1 MDKKGVHSLGAAEDF
16 LKRDISESS
25 SKLEKDCFQ
34 IAFVIFVMGHVLAPS
49 TKHDYGSID
58 FWGALVDTENIGQF
72 NWCEYVVQCMLA
84 GVRRIKTDIRSGN
97 MATNLVG
104 CHLFLQ
110 IFLLDN
116 HNLFMMNKPHS
127 VLPRA
132 SVFDQDS
139 FRKMII
145 HATDVGKSTSSYAS
159 APIRYYSLV
168 CYARS
173 KHGEVEKSDSRH
185 TAKSPQRPATS
196 CAGSSAKS
204 SRKDLPSP
212 SHAPHLIHEMMPTT
226 ICMLGPSDFLNYL
239 NRQYPHLASDEMTVL
254 LKELNARCL
263 SHITTTRRQIQLEMM
278 RFADKLYGART
289 RICTCCTTRAHA
301 VPPRATSATKD
312 GGVTTPATTPFA
324 GRRLELSPCEGI
336 TSTSKRTKTVRT
348 HQCPSEPR
356 MESALRHVLQ
366 TLNLFAKQNLN
377 GISEL
382 YIDLPNDA
390 TTTIFGQRSNDLP
403 GCKYVSRPG
412 FETNPWCRG
421 VVTCPPQPGVA
432 HLIQQH
438 LLNADGTELA
448 GNFIV
453 HEEPRFIRIT
463 SFVIP
468 DQLTGNNIIG
478 HELMSILFR
487 RFAQIDCDAETEN
500 PFLRWRHPLEPEL
513 RTMVLLDSDFLHT
526 VSIQKQLSADSLKYD
541 LTSTQMFITAVPRP
555 EGWMV
560 IIWDM

>member
-58 FWGALVDTENIGQF
+58 FWGALADTENIDQF
-72 NWCEYVVQCMLA
+72 NWCGYVLQCMLA
-84 GVRRIKTDIRSGN
+84 GVRRLKNDICSGN

-116 HNLFMMNKPHS
+116 LDLFMMNKPHS
-127 VLPRA
+127 VLPRV

-145 HATDVGKSTSSYAS
+145 QASDVGKSNSSYAS
-159 APIRYYSLV
+159 GPLRHYSLV

-173 KHGEVEKSDSRH
+173 KHGETEKSASRH
-185 TAKSPQRPATS
+185 TTKSPPQPATS

-204 SRKDLPSP
+204 TRRDLPTP
-212 SHAPHLIHEMMPTT
+212 SHAPHLIHELTPT
-226 ICMLGPSDFLNYL
+226 IIRMLGPSDFLNYL

-263 SHITTTRRQIQLEMM
+263 SHITTARGQIQLEMM

-289 RICTCCTTRAHA
+289 RVCTCCTTHAH
-301 VPPRATSATKD
+301 VVSPPPPPPRATSASKVD
-312 GGVTTPATTPFA
+312 GFTTPATNPFA
-324 GRRLELSPCEGI
+324 GRRLELSPCEGM
-336 TSTSKRTKTVRT
+336 TSRSKRAKTARSHESTS
-348 HQCPSEPR
+348 EPT
-356 MESALRHVLQ
+356 MESALRHVLRSL
-366 TLNLFAKQNLN
+366 TLFAKQNLN

-390 TTTIFGQRSNDLP
+390 PTTIFGQRSNDLP
-403 GCKYVSRPG
+403 GRKYVSRPG
-412 FETNPWCRG
+412 FQTDPWCRG
-421 VVTCPPQPGVA
+421 VVPYPPQPGVA
-432 HLIQQH
+432 QLIEQH
-438 LLNADGTELA
+438 LLNVDETELA

-463 SFVIP
+463 GSVIR
-468 DQLTGNNIIG
+468 DQLAGNNIIG
-478 HELMSILFR
+478 HELMSIIFR
-487 RFAQIDCDAETEN
+487 HFAQLDCEAETEN
-500 PFLRWRHPLEPEL
+500 PYLRWRHPIEPEFSC
-513 RTMVLLDSDFLHT
+513 RYRSSF
-526 VSIQKQLSADSLKYD
+526 
-541 LTSTQMFITAVPRP
+541 P
-555 EGWMV
+555 G
-560 IIWDM
+560 II